1 MFVYLEPRMIDL
13 DLPRTPEE
21 LTVWALE
28 HAAIL
33 QHYFSVLVVAT
44 PAGGVYNVRGQ
55 VFEWLLS
62 IAPLQG
68 VLTFKYRPGMAPKV
82 WIHCVSVVGVP
93 VLMISDP
100 NVLGCV

>member
-1 MFVYLEPRMIDL
+1 MIDI

-28 HAAIL
+28 HAAIP
-33 QHYFSVLVVAT
+33 QNYFSVLVVAT

-55 VFEWLLS
+55 VFDWLLS

-68 VLTFKYRPGMAPKV
+68 VLTFKHRPGMSPRV

-93 VLMISDP
+93 VLMISNDERAQ
-100 NVLGCV
+100 LCVMTHD